1 MAVFI
6 GSLSKPQP
14 DKAYVQYYLKGKRQR
29 IFFPKTSEALK
40 FKAQFVKNIKQGV
53 YRENFTDVTVKS
65 MV

>member
-6 GSLSKPQP
+6 GSLKKPQP
-14 DKAYVQYYLKGKRQR
+14 DKAYVQYFLKGKRQR
-29 IFFPKTSEALK
+29 IFFPTTSEALK
-40 FKAQFVKNIKQGV
+40 YKNQFVKNIKQGV